1 MISTSQMQNQG
12 VLPTLTDVIRD
23 CDARRRLFRNLPL
36 FADVDP
42 NVCNLI
48 ADNVEHMH
56 RRRGHEIIV
65 QGDSA
70 RSAYLLLTG
79 LVHNERRAEICDNYH
94 LCYQGPGQVL
104 GLINVISDERH
115 KYTMRLVKNAD
126 LMLIDRDQFMD
137 AFDASPN
144 LRRNVMRDVNRRFCK
159 TSDRLQQ
166 YYRLIDKESR
176 FLVELL
182 DILEASSSRVV
193 DHERE
198 MDELVIDWLSNDKAA
213 DRLGCDPRTIGHAK
227 QRLKS
232 AGLISTSARTGAISI
247 RTSDTDMLL
256 GIQDKLD
263 AFNLQSAVK
272 LGMKRFPSLS
282 DDNVTFR
289 EERCRD

>member
-1 MISTSQMQNQG
+1 MILSNDRF
-12 VLPTLTDVIRD
+12 VDNALPNLAEVTKDR
-23 CDARRRLFRNLPL
+23 DARRRLFRNLPL
-36 FADVDP
+36 FSDVDAT
-42 NVCNLI
+42 VCHRI
-48 ADNVEHMH
+48 ADNTEHIY
-56 RRRGHEIIV
+56 RRQGHELIV

-79 LVHNERRAEICDNYH
+79 LVHIHRHWDTCDNYH

-104 GLINVISDERH
+104 GVINLVSDERH
-115 KYTMRLVKNAD
+115 KYTMNLVKSSD
-126 LMLIDRDQFMD
+126 LMLIDREQFMD

-144 LRRNVMRDVNRRFCK
+144 LRRNVMRHVNQRFCK

-182 DILEASSSRVV
+182 EILEASSAQIVRE
-193 DHERE
+193 ERDT
-198 MDELVIDWLSNDKAA
+198 DELIIDWLSNDRAA

-227 QRLKS
+227 QRLKG

-247 RTSDTDMLL
+247 RTSNTATLL
-256 GIQDKLD
+256 SIQNKLD

-272 LGMKRFPSLS
+272 LGLKDFTLS
-282 DDNVTFR
+282 
-289 EERCRD
+289 

>member
-1 MISTSQMQNQG
+1 MISISPIQDPG
-12 VLPTLTDVIRD
+12 VLPTLSDVIKDRE
-23 CDARRRLFRNLPL
+23 ARRRLFRSLPL

-42 NVCNLI
+42 NVCHSI

-79 LVHNERRAEICDNYH
+79 LVHIERRAEICDNYH
-94 LCYQGPGQVL
+94 LCYQGPGQIL

-144 LRRNVMRDVNRRFCK
+144 LRRNVMRDVNHRFCK

-182 DILEASSSRVV
+182 DILEASSARIVADEHST
-193 DHERE
+193 
-198 MDELVIDWLSNDKAA
+198 DELVIDWLSNDRAA
-213 DRLGCDPRTIGHAK
+213 ERLGCDPRTIGHAK

-232 AGLISTSARTGAISI
+232 AGLISTSPRTGAISI
-247 RTSDTDMLL
+247 RTSDTDTLL
-256 GIQDKLD
+256 SIQGKLD

-272 LGMKRFPSLS
+272 VGMRRFPSMS
-282 DDNVTFR
+282 G
-289 EERCRD
+289 EIAER